1 MGGQEFGK
9 KEKKGRAWG
18 AVVIVWTFEE
28 ERFGRILKRGLAMRY
43 AA

>member
-28 ERFGRILKRGLAMRY
+28 ERFGRILKRRLAMHC